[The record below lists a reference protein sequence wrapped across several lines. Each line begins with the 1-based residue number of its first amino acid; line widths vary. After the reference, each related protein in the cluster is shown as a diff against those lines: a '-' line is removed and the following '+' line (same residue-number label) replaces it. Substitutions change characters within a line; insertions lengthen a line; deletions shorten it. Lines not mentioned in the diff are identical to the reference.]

1 MGGYARESFISGGRH
16 SSSSPMAKKAKKK
29 KVLALPVSVED
40 DDKVL
45 LLEPGDEIIIV
56 PEEELH
62 PGRDEEPDEPPAD
75 EEAGEDEEATA
86 GFADRLKG
94 SLPVGGDDET
104 EDADEPD
111 EAEEDEPE
119 ETEPDDET
127 GPGFADRL
135 KAKLPI
141 GGGDEPDEAEDEP
154 EPEEVDEEPDEPP
167 AEEETE
173 PEPEA
178 DEPEI
183 PVQTIDV
190 EDAELDVET
199 LEASGEG
206 LTDVEIGDEPRSV
219 TLDPIPYVPSPD
231 EGADDRSSDK
241 EAAEPD
247 EPTEETEPVLDR
259 DTVDRIRYNV
269 DMAIYRTAKERQER
283 TVEDP
288 SAAVDEVIAGAE
300 TEPPEPVEEPSGS
313 LPETD
318 TRIETVPGIDDEAAG
333 KLREAGVETI
343 TDLVERD
350 DVALAVDTDL
360 RVQDIRDWKQVAELL
375 HVPGLEP
382 RHAEILTEVGIN
394 RVDLLADQD
403 PDDLRKRVVQYL
415 KYREHEPGADLT
427 TDTAQDWIDSAGE
440 VRQGA

>member
-1 MGGYARESFISGGRH
+1 
-16 SSSSPMAKKAKKK
+16 MAKKAKK

-40 DDKVL
+40 DEKVL
-45 LLEPGDEIIIV
+45 LLEPGDEIITV

-62 PGRDEEPDEPPAD
+62 PGRDEEADEPDEAD
-75 EEAGEDEEATA
+75 EEVAEEEEATG

-94 SLPVGGDDET
+94 KLRGDD

-111 EAEEDEPE
+111 EADEDEPE
-119 ETEPDDET
+119 APEPDDET
-127 GPGFADRL
+127 GGGFADRL
-135 KAKLPI
+135 MAKLPI
-141 GGGDEPDEAEDEP
+141 GGRDEPDEAEADE
-154 EPEEVDEEPDEPP
+154 
-167 AEEETE
+167 
-173 PEPEA
+173 EA
-178 DEPEI
+178 DEPPEPDEREI
-183 PVQTIDV
+183 PVRTIDL
-190 EDAELDVET
+190 EDVELDVET
-199 LEASGEG
+199 LEAAGEG
-206 LTDVEIGDEPRSV
+206 LSEVEVGDEPRPV
-219 TLDPIPYVPSPD
+219 TLDPIPYVPSPS
-231 EGADDRSSDK
+231 EGADDRSAD
-241 EAAEPD
+241 EDVGEP
-247 EPTEETEPVLDR
+247 EETGPVLDR

-269 DMAIYRTAKERQER
+269 DMAIYRTAKERRER

-288 SAAVDEVIAGAE
+288 GAAVDEVIAGAE
-300 TEPPEPVEEPSGS
+300 TEPVEPAEEPTGS

-318 TRIETVPGIDDEAAG
+318 TRIETVPGIDDAAAG

-360 RVQDIRDWKQVAELL
+360 RVQEIRDWKHVAELL

-415 KYREHEPGADLT
+415 KYREHEPGADVT
-427 TDTAQDWIDSAGE
+427 TDTTRDWVESAGE